1 MCQIKCPVQLHFF
14 LLGEAIVVIKAPARH
29 FVKLT
34 HKDKNLTIKPV
45 LINVFYCFYKIT
57 SSKNYN
63 VGKDNFKKKI
73 NLLIKTYLPTTLI

>member
-45 LINVFYCFYKIT
+45 LNVFYCFYKIT

-63 VGKDNFKKKI
+63 VGKDLKKKI